1 MINTFIGTFS
11 LIYQVIVLQHHPNV
25 LPRKKHQL
33 QTDLRQHKTV
43 CLAVS
48 VLCLDEGCLSSSF
61 LLSFPPSP
69 SRGKNES
76 LSQQL
81 VSVIT
86 LYRPG
91 FHKRPAAEALRSD
104 ITSPFP
110 FYGHVHCSQK
120 CLMIILIRLLFT
132 SVSLLFNVKFDDLL
146 FDLFVF
152 LLPRKCGILLSL

>member
-1 MINTFIGTFS
+1 MTFLLINK
-11 LIYQVIVLQHHPNV
+11 VIVLQHHPNV
-25 LPRKKHQL
+25 LPRKNTGHKLIWVHV
-33 QTDLRQHKTV
+33 KTV

-48 VLCLDEGCLSSSF
+48 VLCLGEGCLFSSF

-81 VSVIT
+81 VSVIP
-86 LYRPG
+86 LHRPG

-110 FYGHVHCSQK
+110 FYGHVHCSQRG
-120 CLMIILIRLLFT
+120 LMIILKIRFCSFKSVWYLMLCLIICYLICLFPIQT
-132 SVSLLFNVKFDDLL
+132 
-146 FDLFVF
+146 
-152 LLPRKCGILLSL
+152 